1 MSNQAWMFI
10 FGIFCIALSLLLF
23 YGVTRREYH
32 FRIDTVDMV
41 QHLTR
46 WNAIESLAGAFALA
60 LIVLCIGIVF
70 IGVSFRR

>member
-10 FGIFCIALSLLLF
+10 FGILCIALSLLLF
-23 YGVTRREYH
+23 YGVTRREYY

-41 QHLTR
+41 QHLTK
-46 WNAIESLAGAFALA
+46 WNAIDSLAGAFGLA
-60 LIVLCIGIVF
+60 LLVLFAGIIL